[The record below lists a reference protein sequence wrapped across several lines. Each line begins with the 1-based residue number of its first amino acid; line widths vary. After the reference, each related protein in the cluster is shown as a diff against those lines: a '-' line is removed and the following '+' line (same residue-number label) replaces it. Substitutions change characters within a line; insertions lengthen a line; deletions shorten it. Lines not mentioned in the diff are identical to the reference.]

1 MKKNP
6 LFIVIFFLVSFFP
19 VFASV
24 VSGPDEGDT
33 IRARRGKHRNPVVQT
48 SEVAPVSPII
58 DSSLVNFSKESTQQ
72 ANMKIDT
79 SHHEDIMVVDQ
90 IVAIIGTK
98 MIKLSDVERSLDN
111 MRMSGQAV
119 GPDSRV
125 EALESLMI
133 SALYELQADEDSI
146 VVGDAE
152 VEAELEARL
161 RYFIGQIGSREKLE
175 EFYGKTILQIKEEY
189 REMIRS
195 SMIASRME
203 SKITE
208 NVKVTPSEVR
218 RFYNA
223 LPKDS
228 IPLIPLKFELQ
239 YITKKPKISL
249 SEKDIARESLEAIR
263 QRIVKGE
270 NFRSLAALYSQDPG
284 SARKGGELGY
294 GSRGE
299 WTSEFESMAFSLP
312 VGELS
317 PVFESQFG
325 FHILEVLDRKGDM
338 VSVRHILIRPE
349 ASTMDLVV
357 AQRELDSVAVLL
369 RDGVYTI
376 GEAVKLFSDD
386 AGLQGDGIYLSPM
399 TRKPSYTAEELE
411 PMVYLSV
418 QDLQEGENTNALP
431 FQTAEN
437 QDAFRLFYMKKRTSP
452 HRASLTT
459 DYDVIYD
466 MAMEHARNK
475 AMREWM
481 TNKISNT
488 YVRVLDMFKD
498 SKFSYR
504 WKSL

>member
-6 LFIVIFFLVSFFP
+6 LFTVIFFLVSFFP

-24 VSGPDEGDT
+24 VSGPGEGDT
-33 IRARRGKHRNPVVQT
+33 IRGRKGKQRNPVVKV
-48 SEVAPVSPII
+48 SELAPVSPII

-72 ANMKIDT
+72 ANMEIDT
-79 SHHEDIMVVDQ
+79 SHQEDIMVVDQ

-111 MRMSGQAV
+111 MRMSGQVV

-218 RFYNA
+218 RFYNS

-249 SEKDIARESLEAIR
+249 SEKDIARETLEAIR

-418 QDLQEGENTNALP
+418 QDLQEGENTNAIP
-431 FQTAEN
+431 FQTTEN
-437 QDAFRLFYMKKRTSP
+437 QDAFRLFYVKRRTSP

-466 MAMEHARNK
+466 MAMAQARNK